1 MTEPRF
7 DPEAIL
13 TTLLRHD
20 VRFVVIGGI
29 AARVLGSPII
39 TRDLDIC
46 YARERENLES
56 LAAALRELGA
66 KLRGV
71 REAVPFRLDAKT
83 LQNGD
88 AFTFTTNLGDLDVLG
103 TPTGTRGY
111 DDLDA
116 NATPI
121 RIGAAEVRVVS
132 LDDLIRM
139 KRAAGRV
146 KDRLALEELGALRE
160 EIAKRRRR

>member
-13 TTLLRHD
+13 ATLLRHN
-20 VRFVVIGGI
+20 VRFVVVGGI

-46 YARERENLES
+46 YARDWENLAS

-71 REAVPFRLDAKT
+71 REPVPFRLDAKT
-83 LQNGD
+83 LQDGD

-111 DDLDA
+111 DELDA
-116 NATPI
+116 NAAPI
-121 RIGAAEVRVVS
+121 PIGAAEVRVVS
-132 LDDLIRM
+132 LDDLVRM
-139 KRAAGRV
+139 KRAAGRT
-146 KDRLALEELGALRE
+146 KDRLMLENLGALRE
-160 EIAKRRRR
+160 EMAKRRRR